1 MNESCTNAPAKPQA
15 NSIGRCRSRFLGL
28 HQSRERSLMGMTLP
42 LCNFNHRIM
51 ALSKITTCLWFD
63 GKAEEAVAFY
73 TSIFK
78 ESKITNT
85 SYYKEAGK
93 EYHGKDAG
101 TVMTV
106 SFELN
111 GHPFVAL
118 NGGPMF
124 KFTEAT
130 SFIIDCKDQEE
141 VDYYWDKL
149 SAGGDEKKQNCGK

>member
-1 MNESCTNAPAKPQA
+1 MS
-15 NSIGRCRSRFLGL
+15 
-28 HQSRERSLMGMTLP
+28 
-42 LCNFNHRIM
+42 
-51 ALSKITTCLWFD
+51 LSKITTCLWFD

-78 ESKITNT
+78 ESKVTNT
-85 SYYKEAGK
+85 SRYKESGK

-124 KFTEAT
+124 KFSEAT

-149 SAGGDEKKQNCGK
+149 SDGGDEKKQNCGE

>member
-1 MNESCTNAPAKPQA
+1 MC
-15 NSIGRCRSRFLGL
+15 
-28 HQSRERSLMGMTLP
+28 MTLP
-42 LCNFNHRIM
+42 LCNLNHRIM

-63 GKAEEAVAFY
+63 GKAEEAAAFY

-85 SYYKEAGK
+85 SHYKESGK
-93 EYHGKDAG
+93 EYHGNDAG

-111 GHPFVAL
+111 GHSFIAL

-124 KFTEAT
+124 KFSEAT

-149 SAGGDEKKQNCGK
+149 SAGGDEKKQNCGE